1 MNTDEDVIPRLKFI
15 SRLKKGDKI
24 NVKNLYIQPN
34 NFYNRIDRSFFNIDD
49 RSNTLLFVQNTVK
62 KGFDLFYQHI
72 SNSNPYDKILCI
84 NLLSDIR
91 NTRIGLLNLK
101 ETYIEDVMFVCKID
115 ALIEETDA
123 KLADIETRDGDGNE
137 DVNENRNENRN
148 GNVKEEDRNK
158 KGRK

>member
-1 MNTDEDVIPRLKFI
+1 MNTDDDVIPRLKFI

-123 KLADIETRDGDGNE
+123 KLADIESRDRDGDGNGNG
-137 DVNENRNENRN
+137 NENRKEDM
-148 GNVKEEDRNK
+148 KEEDRNK

>member
-1 MNTDEDVIPRLKFI
+1 MNTDDDVIPRLKFI

-72 SNSNPYDKILCI
+72 SNSNPYDKILCL

-101 ETYIEDVMFVCKID
+101 ETYIDDVMFVCKID

-123 KLADIETRDGDGNE
+123 KLADIESKDSIDGNGKE
-137 DVNENRNENRN
+137 DT
-148 GNVKEEDRNK
+148 KDEDRNK